1 MRPSNI
7 LDNKTPSETYWKV
20 QLVCIKFQAQSSLE
34 PLLKYNQDQMPLMN
48 QASSKVSRAKFLGND
63 ELFYFISIY
72 KFASFKNP
80 FAMITSLAELYFRFR
95 RFTLLVEI

>member
-1 MRPSNI
+1 MYQISGSKFFRTTTEIQSGPDAFDES
-7 LDNKTPSETYWKV
+7 SF
-20 QLVCIKFQAQSSLE
+20 IKSIKSQE
-34 PLLKYNQDQMPLMN
+34 
-48 QASSKVSRAKFLGND
+48 FLGND

-72 KFASFKNP
+72 KFGSFKNP